1 MGYLNNQIITVD
13 AILTKKGRELLA
25 KGDGSFN
32 ITQFALSDDEVDYTL
47 YNPNHPSGSAFYGEA
62 IENMPL
68 LEAFPDESQMMKYK
82 LVTLPRQTA
91 KMPILAGSGIGPLLK
106 IPQLSSETITPETLN
121 YLNGTKFEP
130 AGYSF
135 TISDV
140 RVTSQFFGSGVDS
153 EAARML
159 AQQNANQTITN
170 GTSTSQTVIG
180 TNCSIVATGVN
191 TLFGANNI
199 LYATLVVVGLNS
211 GARASVPLQ
220 ITKTTTASLKNKLWQ
235 TQIKQ
240 K

>member
-1 MGYLNNQIITVD
+1 MGYLNNQLITVD

-25 KGDGSFN
+25 KGDGSFD

-68 LEAFPDESQMMKYK
+68 LEAFPDEAQMMKYK

-106 IPQLSSETITPETLN
+106 LPQLSSETITPETLN

-130 AGYSF
+130 SGYSF

-140 RVTSQFFGSGVDS
+140 RVSSQFFGSGVS
-153 EAARML
+153 TPAAQAL
-159 AQQNANQTITN
+159 AKQNANMTITN

-180 TNCSIVATGVN
+180 TTCTIVATGVN
-191 TLFGANNI
+191 TLFGSNNI
-199 LYATLVVVGLNS
+199 LYATLIVIGLDS

-220 ITKTTTASLKNKLWQ
+220 ITKTTTAS
-235 TQIKQ
+235 
-240 K
+240 

>member
-68 LEAFPDESQMMKYK
+68 LEAFPDEAQMMKYK

-191 TLFGANNI
+191 TLFGTNNI

-220 ITKTTTASLKNKLWQ
+220 ITKTTTAS
-235 TQIKQ
+235 
-240 K
+240 

>member
-82 LVTLPRQTA
+82 LVTLPRQTS

-130 AGYSF
+130 SGYSF

-140 RVTSQFFGSGVDS
+140 RVTSQFFGSGVS
-153 EAARML
+153 TAAAQAL
-159 AQQNANQTITN
+159 AAQNANMSITN
-170 GTSTSQTVIG
+170 GTATSQTVIG
-180 TNCSIVATGVN
+180 TTCTIVATGVN
-191 TLFGANNI
+191 TLFGSNNI
-199 LYATLVVVGLNS
+199 LYATLIVVGLDS

-220 ITKTTTASLKNKLWQ
+220 ITKTTTAS
-235 TQIKQ
+235 
-240 K
+240 

>member
-91 KMPILAGSGIGPLLK
+91 KMPILAGSGIGPLLT

-121 YLNGTKFEP
+121 YLNGTRFEKS
-130 AGYSF
+130 GYSF

-140 RVTSQFFGSGVDS
+140 RVTSQFFGSGVDTV
-153 EAARML
+153 AAQAL
-159 AQQNANQTITN
+159 ATQNANMTITN

-180 TNCSIVATGVN
+180 TTCTIVATGVN

-199 LYATLVVVGLNS
+199 LYATLVVVGMDS

-220 ITKTTTASLKNKLWQ
+220 ITKTTTS
-235 TQIKQ
+235 
-240 K
+240 

>member
-91 KMPILAGSGIGPLLK
+91 KMPVLAGSGIGPLLK

-130 AGYSF
+130 SGYSF

-140 RVTSQFFGSGVDS
+140 RVTSQFFGSGVS
-153 EAARML
+153 TAAAQAL
-159 AQQNANQTITN
+159 AAQNANMTITN
-170 GTSTSQTVIG
+170 GTATSQTVIG
-180 TNCSIVATGVN
+180 TTCTIVATGVN
-191 TLFGANNI
+191 TLFGSNNI
-199 LYATLVVVGLNS
+199 LYATLIVVGLDS

-220 ITKTTTASLKNKLWQ
+220 ITKTTTAS
-235 TQIKQ
+235 
-240 K
+240 

>member
-1 MGYLNNQIITVD
+1 MGYLNNQVVTVD

-91 KMPILAGSGIGPLLK
+91 KMPVLAGSGIGPLLK

-130 AGYSF
+130 SGYSF

-140 RVTSQFFGSGVDS
+140 RVTSQFFGSGVS
-153 EAARML
+153 TAAAQAL
-159 AQQNANQTITN
+159 AAQNANMTITN
-170 GTSTSQTVIG
+170 GTATSQTVIG
-180 TNCSIVATGVN
+180 TTCTIVATGVN
-191 TLFGANNI
+191 TLFGSNNI
-199 LYATLVVVGLNS
+199 LYATLIVVGLDS
-211 GARASVPLQ
+211 GARASVPIQ
-220 ITKTTTASLKNKLWQ
+220 VTKTTTAS
-235 TQIKQ
+235 
-240 K
+240 

>member
-121 YLNGTKFEP
+121 YLNGTNFEP
-130 AGYSF
+130 SGYSF

-140 RVTSQFFGSGVDS
+140 RVTSQFFGSGVQTK
-153 EAARML
+153 AAQAL
-159 AQQNANQTITN
+159 ASQNANMSITN
-170 GTSTSQTVIG
+170 GTATSQTVIG
-180 TNCSIVATGVN
+180 TSCTIVATGVN
-191 TLFGANNI
+191 TLFGSNNI
-199 LYATLVVVGLNS
+199 LYATLIVVGLDS

-220 ITKTTTASLKNKLWQ
+220 ITKTTTAS
-235 TQIKQ
+235 
-240 K
+240 

>member
-62 IENMPL
+62 IGNMPL

-91 KMPILAGSGIGPLLK
+91 KMPILAGSGIGPLLT

-121 YLNGTKFEP
+121 YLNGTRFEKS
-130 AGYSF
+130 GYSF

-140 RVTSQFFGSGVDS
+140 RVTSQFFGSGVDTV
-153 EAARML
+153 AAQAL
-159 AQQNANQTITN
+159 ATQNANMTITN

-180 TNCSIVATGVN
+180 TTCTIVATGVN

-199 LYATLVVVGLNS
+199 LYATLVVVGMDS

-220 ITKTTTASLKNKLWQ
+220 ITKTTTS
-235 TQIKQ
+235 
-240 K
+240 

>member
-47 YNPNHPSGSAFYGEA
+47 YNPIHPSGSAFYGEA

-68 LEAFPDESQMMKYK
+68 LEAFPDEAQMMKYK

-130 AGYSF
+130 SGYSF

-140 RVTSQFFGSGVDS
+140 RVTSQFFGSGVQTK
-153 EAARML
+153 AAQAL
-159 AQQNANQTITN
+159 AAQNASQTITN
-170 GTSTSQTVIG
+170 GTATSQTVIG
-180 TNCSIVATGVN
+180 TNCTIVATGVN
-191 TLFGANNI
+191 TLFGSNNI
-199 LYATLVVVGLNS
+199 LYATLVVIGLDS

-220 ITKTTTASLKNKLWQ
+220 ITKTTTAS
-235 TQIKQ
+235 
-240 K
+240 